1 MPLLITNAAL
11 VIIETNA
18 ALVIIETNAALVII
32 GRVNIEV
39 AALSSPLILKLR

>member
-1 MPLLITNAAL
+1 MKMPLLITNAAL

-39 AALSSPLILKLR
+39 AALSSPLI

>member
-39 AALSSPLILKLR
+39 AALSSPLI